1 MGSSGLIPDTWLAGV
16 QEDCFTDTLVLSG
29 FPADAVWSDL
39 SPEQQI
45 LGLNIEHSFL
55 GDLVISYTCPNETTV
70 VVHESLQ
77 GQSGPNLNV
86 GVALGS
92 PNYQGGLA
100 GVGADYF
107 WSPSAD
113 DGTLADHAVNGINSI
128 PSGTY
133 EPDND
138 LAEFAGCPLNGQW
151 VISIC
156 DTWNSDDGYVFQ
168 WSVLGNSQDVILCA
182 VGGASTSPYA
192 NCTADGWIEVLVSS
206 DSLANLHVQLSDE
219 AGVVASLPIDSTL
232 VFSDLDEGVYTVEL
246 WQNDTVQLSSEEVIL
261 EAMFSPMES
270 EADEICS
277 VEFDQATQRN
287 KVIWTKSDAE
297 WIASYD
303 VYRESVVT
311 SDYEWIGN
319 VHVDSLSEFVD
330 LDFDPASNSTRY
342 NLIAI
347 DSCDVQVDNWPFH
360 RTIHLQASMG
370 VNEEVNLYWNAYE
383 GISYPNFEIHRS
395 TDGVNYFQI
404 GMVSNT
410 TFAYTD
416 LAPPTG
422 PKWYQIRIALDQ
434 PCEPIRSFVSS
445 FIGSNISDLNVNA
458 VNAMPGYHSQVE
470 TRPGQVAL
478 SWSGWIQDGWV
489 RCINQQGAQVESQRI
504 SGVDGSMVMQVPNGI
519 WLIQVFNE
527 VTGQSQTH
535 RVLVM
540 D

>member
-77 GQSGPNLNV
+77 GQSGQNLNV
-86 GVALGS
+86 GVDLGS
-92 PNYQGGLA
+92 PNYQGGFA

-107 WSPSAD
+107 WSPTANA
-113 DGTLADHAVNGINSI
+113 GTLADHAVNGIVSI

-138 LAEFAGCPLNGQW
+138 LTELAACPLNGQW

-156 DTWNSDDGYVFQ
+156 DTWSSDDGYVFQ
-168 WSVLGNSQDVILCA
+168 WNVLGNSQDVILCA

-219 AGVVASLPIDSTL
+219 AGVVASQPIDSTL

-416 LAPPTG
+416 LEPPTG

-489 RCINQQGAQVESQRI
+489 RCINQQGALVESQRI